1 MELLIKKNKKKTRT
15 CFYDG
20 LDTKHFSLSFPASN
34 IKRFESTES
43 AGSEITYRCVS
54 CRSCKNCKNST
65 HQREISIKEE
75 VEQNVIDNS
84 INIDLNTQTITATL
98 PFIDQPM
105 KLSPNK
111 DIASKIYYQ
120 QLKNLNRS
128 ENEQDKQDII
138 DSEAKLQKLGYVDN
152 LSPEEQEALSK

>member
-1 MELLIKKNKKKTRT
+1 MSSGLFSHQHQLYK
-15 CFYDG
+15 DG
-20 LDTKHFSLSFPASN
+20 IQVDPDTKHFSLSFPASK

-98 PFIDQPM
+98 PFIDQPT

-120 QLKNLNRS
+120 QLKKLNRP
-128 ENEQDKQDII
+128 ENDQDKQDII
-138 DSEAKLQKLGYVDN
+138 DSEAWVCRLR
-152 LSPEEQEALSK
+152 